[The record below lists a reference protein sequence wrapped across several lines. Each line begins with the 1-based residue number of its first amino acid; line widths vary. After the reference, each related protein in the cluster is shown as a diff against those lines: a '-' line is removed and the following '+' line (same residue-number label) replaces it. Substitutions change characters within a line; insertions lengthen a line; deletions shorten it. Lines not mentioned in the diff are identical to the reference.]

1 MRFGQEL
8 EWSSKRKQNQPAS
21 LNQIN
26 PEMLKKGCALLR
38 HPHQPKMLRPLVRI
52 SKANALQALLQP
64 FESGLECKSASRVC
78 QVSAATFERLMIY
91 DVNYMDCN
99 QLVTSYIPIFT
110 TPQKKFNHGGCTY
123 TGNLPVSLHSALYLR
138 NYTASNLGEL
148 FLYKKGSER
157 YVIDTTAAHTPQAV
171 N

>member
-1 MRFGQEL
+1 MQHSPRATVIWQVSFHMRFGQEL

-78 QVSAATFERLMIY
+78 QVSAATLWKTY
-91 DVNYMDCN
+91 DLWCKLHGLQPACYIIHSGSL
-99 QLVTSYIPIFT
+99 QLHRRSST
-110 TPQKKFNHGGCTY
+110 T
-123 TGNLPVSLHSALYLR
+123 V
-138 NYTASNLGEL
+138 
-148 FLYKKGSER
+148 
-157 YVIDTTAAHTPQAV
+157 VAHTPATYQFLCIRPCTFVITLQAT
-171 N
+171 